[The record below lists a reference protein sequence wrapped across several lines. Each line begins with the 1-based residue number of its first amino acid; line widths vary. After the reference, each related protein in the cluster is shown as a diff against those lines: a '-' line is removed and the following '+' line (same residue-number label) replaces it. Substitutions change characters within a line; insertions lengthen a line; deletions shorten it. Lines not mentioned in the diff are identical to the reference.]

1 MSEHLLDVDDL
12 YVEFRTRD
20 GVAEAIN
27 GVSYT
32 LDAGETLAVLGE
44 SGSGKS
50 VTAQTIM
57 GILDMPPGFITGG
70 RILYNGKDLLTMPES
85 ERQKIRGAEIA
96 MIFQDSL
103 SALNPPMPGPW
114 PARGSTTITGA
125 ASLRT
130 WCSSASVPQRVTR
143 SRR

>member
-1 MSEHLLDVDDL
+1 MKPWIRNSGEVMSEHLLDVDDL

-32 LDAGETLAVLGE
+32 STPGRPWPCWARVAPA
-44 SGSGKS
+44 SRSQ
-50 VTAQTIM
+50 AQTIM

-103 SALNPPMPGPW
+103 SA
-114 PARGSTTITGA
+114 
-125 ASLRT
+125 
-130 WCSSASVPQRVTR
+130 
-143 SRR
+143 